1 MKVEFAPGIKSISGS
16 TKPRMG
22 KRLVFRHYKSDKP
35 GHGHATIYHDDAFK
49 RRTRITEREEA
60 ARRLFSQRA
69 SYVKQLI
76 KRTPD
81 LSRAQA
87 WAMAKADIPA
97 IGQPPES
104 IFLHGAPLY
113 KAMNDHIPL
122 VQVDIPDRPE
132 GRYPVCTRENAERYG
147 LTISS
152 IIP

>member
-1 MKVEFAPGIKSISGS
+1 MPGIKSISGS

-35 GHGHATIYHDDAFK
+35 GHGHATIYRDDAFK